1 MRIERNGKGDFILD
15 PAEIARRFGLAPQDF
30 RRQQEQGLVKSTVE
44 VGEGED
50 AGTSRLSL
58 RIGNRIWRAVLDE
71 NGQVLREEL
80 NIARGAPVR
89 RDGKA

>member
-58 RIGNRIWRAVLDE
+58 RIGNRIWRAVLD
-71 NGQVLREEL
+71 GDDRVIREEL

-89 RDGKA
+89 RDHKA

>member
-1 MRIERNGKGDFILD
+1 MQIERDGNGDFILD

-58 RIGNRIWRAVLDE
+58 RIGNRIWRAVLD
-71 NGQVLREEL
+71 GDDRVIGEEL

-89 RDGKA
+89 RDHKA

>member
-1 MRIERNGKGDFILD
+1 MQIERDGKGDFILD
-15 PAEIARRFGLAPQDF
+15 PAEIARRFGLAAQDF

-58 RIGNRIWRAVLDE
+58 RIGNRIWRAVLD
-71 NGQVLREEL
+71 GDDRVIREEL

-89 RDGKA
+89 RDHKA

>member
-1 MRIERNGKGDFILD
+1 MQIERDGKGDFILD

-58 RIGNRIWRAVLDE
+58 RIGNRIWRAVLD
-71 NGQVLREEL
+71 GDDRVIREEL

-89 RDGKA
+89 RDHKA

>member
-1 MRIERNGKGDFILD
+1 MQIERDGKGDFILD

-30 RRQQEQGLVKSTVE
+30 RRQQAQGLVKSTVE

-58 RIGNRIWRAVLDE
+58 RIGNRIWRAVLD
-71 NGQVLREEL
+71 GDDRVIREEL

-89 RDGKA
+89 RDHKA

>member
-1 MRIERNGKGDFILD
+1 MQIERDGKGDFILD

-30 RRQQEQGLVKSTVE
+30 RRQQEKGLVKSTVE

-58 RIGNRIWRAVLDE
+58 RIGNRIWRAVLD
-71 NGQVLREEL
+71 GDDRVIREEL

-89 RDGKA
+89 RDHKA

>member
-1 MRIERNGKGDFILD
+1 MQIERDGNGDFILD
-15 PAEIARRFGLAPQDF
+15 SAEIAQRFGLAPKDF

-71 NGQVLREEL
+71 NGQVVREEL

>member
-1 MRIERNGKGDFILD
+1 MRIERDGNGDFILD
-15 PAEIARRFGLAPQDF
+15 PAELAQRFGLQVAEF
-30 RRQQEQGLVKSTVE
+30 RRLQEQGLVNSTVE

-58 RIGNRIWRAVLDE
+58 RIGNRIWRAVIGLGGE
-71 NGQVLREEL
+71 VFREEM

-89 RDGKA
+89 RDRKA

>member
-1 MRIERNGKGDFILD
+1 MQIERDGNGDFILD
-15 PAEIARRFGLAPQDF
+15 PAEIARRFGQSVADF

-44 VGEGED
+44 KGEGED

-71 NGQVLREEL
+71 QGQVLREEL

-89 RDGKA
+89 REDKA

>member
-1 MRIERNGKGDFILD
+1 MRIERDGKGDFILD

-58 RIGNRIWRAVLDE
+58 RIGNRIWRAVLD
-71 NGQVLREEL
+71 GDDRVIREEL
-80 NIARGAPVR
+80 SIARGAPVR
-89 RDGKA
+89 RDHKA

>member
-1 MRIERNGKGDFILD
+1 MQIERDGNGDFILD
-15 PAEIARRFGLAPQDF
+15 PAEIAQRFGLAPKDF
-30 RRQQEQGLVKSTVE
+30 RRQQQQGLVKSTVE

-71 NGQVLREEL
+71 KGQVLREEL